1 MGLNNLTFKSLSFR
15 IRSLLKNKIADVKSD
30 VLKNRNQ
37 TLIPQAASQASE
49 RQIIEKLEQLAVDIK
64 GQKDQGLTKEDLRAL
79 KAELRSCNERLEK
92 VEIASE
98 RCKLCTVM

>member
-1 MGLNNLTFKSLSFR
+1 M
-15 IRSLLKNKIADVKSD
+15 ADVKAAVQKSSD
-30 VLKNRNQ
+30 ENSIQ
-37 TLIPQAASQASE
+37 PEHSQASE
-49 RQIIEKLEQLAVDIK
+49 RQIIEKLEQLALDIK
-64 GQKDQGLTKEDLRAL
+64 GQKDEGLTKEDLKTL

>member
-1 MGLNNLTFKSLSFR
+1 M
-15 IRSLLKNKIADVKSD
+15 KSD
-30 VLKNRNQ
+30 VLKNRDQN
-37 TLIPQAASQASE
+37 LRPPENSLASE
-49 RQIIEKLEQLAVDIK
+49 RQIMEKLEQLALDIK
-64 GQKDQGLTKEDLRAL
+64 DQKDQGLTKEDLRAL

>member
-1 MGLNNLTFKSLSFR
+1 M
-15 IRSLLKNKIADVKSD
+15 KSD
-30 VLKNRNQ
+30 VLKNRDQN
-37 TLIPQAASQASE
+37 LIPPENSLASE
-49 RQIIEKLEQLAVDIK
+49 RQIMEKLEQLALDIK
-64 GQKDQGLTKEDLRAL
+64 GQKDQWLTKEDLRTL